1 MARQYARIEQE
12 DLNPSEPLPWDVFN
26 EKGFLLL
33 KQGNTVRKEQLDRML
48 QSGIYAAAAALEE
61 TRQLRI
67 GSTETE
73 RTSAY
78 RCLADARRAI
88 EGAFAACRAK
98 TEDFGQRIDSLIED
112 VEKAIEINPLVAV
125 AVISMKPEGPY
136 SHRHPVDSAVIVS
149 LLARGRD
156 MPNTERRSLIS
167 AALTMNFGQF
177 ETQDALAKVGGL
189 LSAAQKAE
197 VQAHPE
203 TSAAMLEAAGV
214 TDRLWLDTVLRH
226 HERYDGDGYP
236 AKLAGEA
243 IGEHAQLLAM
253 ADWYCARLNPRADR
267 SAQQPPTVV
276 KLSQAEARHAFSPV
290 LLPLLPKVLGLY
302 PAGSMVKLANGD
314 VAVVACHTTDPHAPI
329 VYSVKSPRGPLHHAV
344 RRETNDTNHEVR
356 EPVDPANLIFDKPL
370 RLTEFWGKDAEG
382 G

>member
-1 MARQYARIEQE
+1 MASQYTRIEPE
-12 DLNPSEPLPWDVFN
+12 DIIPDEPLPWDVFN

-33 KQGNTVRKEQLDRML
+33 KQGNVVRKEQIGRML
-48 QSGIYAAAAALEE
+48 QSGIFASTAALEE
-61 TRQLRI
+61 SRQLRI
-67 GSTETE
+67 GSTAEET
-73 RTSAY
+73 TSAY
-78 RCLADARRAI
+78 LCLADARRAI

-98 TEDFGQRIDSLIED
+98 TEDFQKRIDTLVD
-112 VEKAIEINPLVAV
+112 GVEKAIEINPLVAI
-125 AVISMKPEGPY
+125 AMISMKTEGAY
-136 SHRHPVDSAVIVS
+136 SHRHPVDTAVVAS

-156 MPNTERRSLIS
+156 LPENERHSLIA

-177 ETQDALAKVGGL
+177 ETQDALGKVAGL
-189 LSAAQKAE
+189 LTLAQKAE
-197 VQAHPE
+197 IQAHPQA
-203 TSAAMLEAAGV
+203 SAALLEGAGIA
-214 TDRLWLDTVLRH
+214 DRLWIDTVLRH

-253 ADWYCARLNPRADR
+253 ADWYCARINPRADR
-267 SAQQPPTVV
+267 AAQQPPTAI
-276 KLSQAEARHAFSPV
+276 KLSQAEARHAFSPI
-290 LLPLLPKVLGLY
+290 LLPLLPKVLGIH

-314 VAVVACHTTDPHAPI
+314 IAIVACQTTNPQAPI

-344 RRETNDTNHEVR
+344 RRETNDTHHEVR

-370 RLTEFWGKDAEG
+370 KMTEFWGKDAEG